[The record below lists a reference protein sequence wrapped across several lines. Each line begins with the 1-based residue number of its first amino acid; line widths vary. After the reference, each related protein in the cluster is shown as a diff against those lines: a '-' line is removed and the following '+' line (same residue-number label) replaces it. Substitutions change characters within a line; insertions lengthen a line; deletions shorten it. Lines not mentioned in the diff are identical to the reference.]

1 MRIFNPDSPLMEA
14 LSMVAD
20 LVILNLVVLAC
31 CIPVVT
37 AGAALTGMHY
47 VLLKMVRNE
56 DGYIVRTYFK
66 SFRQNFVQATAM
78 WLLFLLFG
86 LLFFL
91 DLRLTGNLIL
101 PNMGNVSGAAKAAA
115 DAAAGAGS
123 AAPVRLPGG
132 FRIFLMATAVCVW
145 FIFLYA
151 FPLFARFSNTVF
163 GTLRNA
169 AVLAAAVF
177 PRTLGMTVASL
188 VIPVAALLFP
198 PVLPVVILAGL
209 TAPGLVC
216 AHLYS
221 PVFAKMEGKAPGA
234 EEEEGQDQEGKDQEV
249 TAE

>member
-56 DGYIVRTYFK
+56 EGYIVRTYFK

-101 PNMGNVSGAAKAAA
+101 PNLGNASAAA
-115 DAAAGAGS
+115 QAAAGAGAGA
-123 AAPVRLPGG
+123 AAPIHLPGA
-132 FRIFLMATAVCVW
+132 FRVFLLAAGVCIW

-151 FPLFARFSNTVF
+151 FPLLARFTNTVF

-169 AVLAAAVF
+169 AVLAAAAF

-198 PVLPVVILAGL
+198 PVLPVVVLVGL
-209 TAPGLVC
+209 TAPGYVC
-216 AHLYS
+216 ALLYS
-221 PVFAKMEGKAPGA
+221 PVFAKMEGKTPGA
-234 EEEEGQDQEGKDQEV
+234 EEEDGQDDEE